1 MSKVEQSPIA
11 DPISLGPYVVNLT
24 RRWIKET
31 IMNLP
36 QQVFVNVSGID
47 PNDGA
52 TIVFAWCRNKGPEDY
67 VLLGSGHIV
76 NIPAHARP
84 HGIRAGQ
91 YSVTFL
97 LPPGSSAD
105 DVFVT
110 DDKSGSERLTGV
122 TIAASRGNSGAPL
135 EVISSVPDD
144 PAGSRISPAFRNSA
158 TLNRGN

>member
-1 MSKVEQSPIA
+1 
-11 DPISLGPYVVNLT
+11 
-24 RRWIKET
+24 
-31 IMNLP
+31 MNLP

-52 TIVFAWCRNKGPEDY
+52 NIVFAWCRNKGPEDY

-76 NIPAHARP
+76 NIPANARRP
-84 HGIRAGQ
+84 GIRAGQ

-97 LPPGSSAD
+97 LPPGISVD

-122 TIAASRGNSGAPL
+122 TVTECLGHSGAPFDDGT
-135 EVISSVPDD
+135 SVADD
-144 PAGSRISPAFRNSA
+144 PAGPRISPAFRNSA